1 MRQPRLKLLS
11 AGVIQNDE
19 VQESVTTQQP
29 GSADGYK
36 TVSSKKS
43 ENTQKMWFLRLGS
56 AIFCFSHIAGTSFI
70 TSRSNALFDECTM
83 ETLKFGPSSQCPAT
97 DRSTLGGRTGKKKEH
112 TGHELMS
119 LL

>member
-43 ENTQKMWFLRLGS
+43 ENTQKMWFLLTPYDWGQ
-56 AIFCFSHIAGTSFI
+56 
-70 TSRSNALFDECTM
+70 
-83 ETLKFGPSSQCPAT
+83 PSSAF
-97 DRSTLGGRTGKKKEH
+97 H
-112 TGHELMS
+112 T
-119 LL
+119 